1 MAVASGNGWSKRWL
15 AIPVVAYAFVFA
27 LLGGAGFALWA
38 MEGGGLPWGRETEPA
53 SASAAQAARLELS
66 PLGRGLEL
74 PPRTTGPQAAA
85 PTEPKV
91 TPQPA
96 VPLPPPQAEARET
109 DTAALSTKTPEP
121 SMSTSQCSVDPGP
134 WPSDRTSQI
143 KIIQL
148 LLRDLGFYSGTT
160 YGTMGPATRAAIA
173 KFQLAANE
181 TEAGEPNEAL
191 FVALKKKC
199 APASP

>member
-1 MAVASGNGWSKRWL
+1 MAMASGSGWSKRWL
-15 AIPVVAYAFVFA
+15 ATPVAAYAFVFV

-38 MEGGGLPWGRETEPA
+38 MEGGSLPWAPETQPV
-53 SASAAQAARLELS
+53 SASKATRLELS
-66 PLGRGLEL
+66 SLGRGLDL
-74 PPRTTGPQAAA
+74 PPRTTGPQATA
-85 PTEPKV
+85 PTELKV

-96 VPLPPPQAEARET
+96 VPVPPQAEAGEN
-109 DTAALSTKTPEP
+109 DTAALSTKAPEP
-121 SMSTSQCSVDPGP
+121 TTSISQCSVDPGL

-148 LLRDLGFYSGTT
+148 LLRDLGFYGGTT

-181 TEAGEPNEAL
+181 AETGEPNEML
-191 FVALKKKC
+191 FEALKKKC
-199 APASP
+199 APVSP

>member
-1 MAVASGNGWSKRWL
+1 MVMASGSGWSKRWL

-38 MEGGGLPWGRETEPA
+38 MEGGGLPWAPEAEPA
-53 SASAAQAARLELS
+53 SVAASKAVQLELS
-66 PLGRGLEL
+66 PLGRGLDL
-74 PPRTTGPQAAA
+74 PPRTTAPQATA
-85 PTEPKV
+85 PTELKAA
-91 TPQPA
+91 PQPA
-96 VPLPPPQAEARET
+96 VPLLQQAEAGKD

-121 SMSTSQCSVDPGP
+121 PTSTSQCSVDPGP
-134 WPSDRTSQI
+134 WPTDRTSQI

-148 LLRDLGFYSGTT
+148 LLRDLGFYAGTT

-181 TEAGEPNEAL
+181 AESGEPNEML

-199 APASP
+199 ASASP

>member
-15 AIPVVAYAFVFA
+15 AIPVAAYAFVFA

-38 MEGGGLPWGRETEPA
+38 MEGGGLPWGPETAAA
-53 SASAAQAARLELS
+53 SASGSKTGQLELS
-66 PLGRGLEL
+66 SLGRGLDL
-74 PPRTTGPQAAA
+74 PPRAPGPQA
-85 PTEPKV
+85 TVEPKV
-91 TPQPA
+91 APQPVA
-96 VPLPPPQAEARET
+96 PLPPQAEAGEN

-121 SMSTSQCSVDPGP
+121 ATSTSQCSVDPGL

-181 TEAGEPNEAL
+181 AETGEPNEAL